1 MKFQGTQSAI
11 NSIFLILLF
20 MGSLPLSG
28 QNSNLMRTNSL
39 TDYKNTEA
47 ASIIAR
53 QTKYLKNLYS
63 GKIEVPK
70 ELINGKEYEPYYL
83 RSIFKPLLLP
93 GKERTASVL
102 TNSRRYN
109 GLTLQYDTF
118 LDEVIFTDTSKILNL
133 RYPQIALNKDIVD
146 GFNLYFGRDSLIFR
160 NFRTP
165 ECSEKNLKEGF
176 YEVVYNKASEYLIK
190 HESSFYQRQGLDNYM
205 YSPKNFISTGGK
217 FNRIKGRKSILVLF
231 GEKSHEV
238 KTYMH
243 SSGIKMRRADK
254 DEIVSI
260 LKFYDSLLKPE

>member
-11 NSIFLILLF
+11 NSIFLILFF

-39 TDYKNTEA
+39 TDSKNTGA
-47 ASIIAR
+47 ASLIAR
-53 QTKYLKNLYS
+53 QTKYLRNLYS
-63 GKIEVPK
+63 EKIEVPK

-102 TNSRRYN
+102 TKTRRYN
-109 GLTLQYDTF
+109 GLTLQYDTY
-118 LDEVIFTDTSKILNL
+118 LDEVIFTDTSRTINL

-160 NFRTP
+160 NFRATD
-165 ECSEKNLKEGF
+165 CAEKNLKEGF
-176 YEVVYNKASEYLIK
+176 YEVVYNKASQYLIR
-190 HESSFYQRQGLDNYM
+190 HESSFYERQGVDNYK
-205 YSPKNFISTGGK
+205 YSPKKYISTGGE
-217 FNRIKGRKSILVLF
+217 FSRIKGRKSILRLF
-231 GEKSHEV
+231 GEKAQEV
-238 KTYMH
+238 KVYIH

-254 DEIVSI
+254 NEMMSI
-260 LKFYDSLLKPE
+260 LKFYDSLLKAE